1 MAQQIINNGESGSV
15 VRGKLNDNFTEL
27 YTGKDSVTVANFA
40 ALPPPATVPGQ
51 RYWCLASQGVYL
63 VNRKPAGAYYSDGV
77 AWTWL
82 GDNPTTADQL
92 GFVPAAGIAATNVQ
106 AAIEETVTDQS
117 AINSTLVPQ
126 TRTVATTAPL
136 QGGGDLSATLNLSI
150 SAATPSADGSMS
162 AADKAKLDNIT
173 YVVLG
178 ADVSNSTVNPANVGL
193 AFTPASNS
201 IYIVEVYLIGST
213 PTGTVGVQIG
223 LAMASTVVTSLSTVR
238 AMAYNTATLGIERW
252 AQLTPGATVIALGLN
267 TVAGVGVP
275 AYINALIKTGAS
287 STGDINVVFNTE
299 TAPTVATIYAGSTMR
314 LTKVA

>member
-1 MAQQIINNGESGSV
+1 MAQQIINNGESGLI

-51 RYWCLASQGVYL
+51 RFWCLASQGVYL

-82 GDNPTTADQL
+82 GDNPTTASQL
-92 GFVPAAGIAATNVQ
+92 GFVPAAGIAATDVQ
-106 AAIEETVTDQS
+106 AAIEEAVTDQS

-136 QGGGDLSATLNLSI
+136 QGGGDLSSTLNLSI
-150 SAATPSADGSMS
+150 SAATSSAAGSMS

-178 ADVSNSTVNPANVGL
+178 ANVDNSTTSAAPTGL
-193 AFTPASNS
+193 FFTPESNS

-223 LAMASTVVTSLSTVR
+223 LLMDPTVVSNLSTIK
-238 AMAYNTATLGIERW
+238 AHAYNVATLGIERW
-252 AQLTPGATVIALGLN
+252 AQLTPGVSQMALGLN
-267 TVAGVGVP
+267 TVAGQGVP
-275 AYINALIKTGAS
+275 AYITALIKTGAS
-287 STGDINVVFNTE
+287 STGDVKVMFNTE
-299 TAPTVATIYAGSTMR
+299 TAPTIATIYAGSTMR
-314 LTKVA
+314 ITKVA